1 MFDKELKATFNS
13 TNNISNDSETILTP
27 KNRKQ
32 LLRCKNK
39 EKLNKKLFSVLDK
52 TNIIQGNLSNSLQS
66 MVEYLCFLEKGK
78 KRQ

>member
-52 TNIIQGNLSNSLQS
+52 TNIIQGNLSNSFQS